1 LPRRGGLRPRRS
13 RREDLA
19 PSRSA
24 SKEANPELL
33 GIALKLVTGADKT
46 TVMTMLM

>member
-1 LPRRGGLRPRRS
+1 VASGRAAVRIWP
-13 RREDLA
+13 